1 MPGKPT
7 KPRPSVL
14 PLHGARFAELRKRIT
29 IAVVLLLI
37 MNVVGVLGYKL
48 IEHDWSWLDSFF
60 MTVITESTIGYG
72 ETKPL
77 DDAGRVFTIVLIF
90 MSVGTV
96 SYAISMLFSLAVGG
110 EFKRIIQGHRMD
122 NAIARLRNHIIIC
135 GAGNTGRHIIDE
147 FTKLSVP
154 FIIVERDTDVIATIS
169 KHFPSVLVVHGDAT
183 DDTTLL
189 SAGIEHAKGLIST
202 LLDDKD
208 NVFVVLS
215 AHSINPGLRIV
226 TKVVQEEN
234 REKLRKAGAAEVI
247 SPNATGGLRMASV
260 MIRPTVVSF
269 LDQMLRSS
277 EESGHAL
284 RVAEEYIDELP
295 ELQGKTLAQADIEKH
310 TGLLILAL
318 KSPDGKYT
326 FNPPKHTVLK
336 RGDMLIVMGP
346 VDRIAMMKR
355 P

>member
-1 MPGKPT
+1 MKT
-7 KPRPSVL
+7 IAAKPRRVVP
-14 PLHGARFAELRKRIT
+14 PLHGARFAELRKRIA
-29 IAVVLLLI
+29 IASILLFI
-37 MNVVGVLGYKL
+37 MNVVGVVGYRF
-48 IEHDWSWLDSFF
+48 IERDWSWLDAFF

-77 DDAGRVFTIVLIF
+77 DDPGRVFTIALIF

-96 SYAISMLFSLAVGG
+96 SYAVSMLFSLAVGG

-122 NAIARLRNHIIIC
+122 NAIARLKNHIIVC
-135 GAGNTGRHIIDE
+135 GAGSTGRYIIDE
-147 FTKLSVP
+147 FTKLNVS
-154 FIIVERDTDVIATIS
+154 FIVVERDPAVITTITN
-169 KHFPSVLVVHGDAT
+169 HYPGVLVIHGDAT

-226 TKVVQEEN
+226 TKVVNEEN

-295 ELQGKTLAQADIEKH
+295 ELQGKSLAEADIENSA
-310 TGLLILAL
+310 GLLILAL
-318 KSPDGKYT
+318 KSPDGKYM
-326 FNPPKHTVLK
+326 FNPAKHTVLQ

-346 VDRIAMMKR
+346 VERIAKMKPR
-355 P
+355 